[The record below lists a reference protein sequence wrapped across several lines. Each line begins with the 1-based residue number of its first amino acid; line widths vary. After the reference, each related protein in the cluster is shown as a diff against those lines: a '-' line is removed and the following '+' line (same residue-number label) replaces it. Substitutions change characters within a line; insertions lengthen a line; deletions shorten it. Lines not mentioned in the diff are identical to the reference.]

1 VWAQGRRQLDEQRKK
16 APLCA
21 VSLRPRSKILLGLR
35 STAYT
40 LRTTSNLFHH
50 LQLSTTKTKTQLNSC
65 CHHLLCQTPGPCP
78 RQGDPASGAPQEFH
92 AG

>member
-1 VWAQGRRQLDEQRKK
+1 MVEEGCVLRGVREQRKK
-16 APLCA
+16 APLCGVA
-21 VSLRPRSKILLGLR
+21 AAKNRLGSRSM
-35 STAYT
+35 AYT
-40 LRTTSNLFHH
+40 LRTTSNLSHH